1 MKNIF
6 KTLAV
11 AVLMMS
17 AVAAFAQTPVT
28 RTGPPVQN
36 RTSLKYEVRSSK
48 VYYGRVELRNAD
60 ARTFTDLGYGY
71 AKDKNNVY
79 MNGNILQY
87 VDPASFRLLS
97 KYSSQND
104 WNKPGTPVAP
114 NVTPAPVG
122 PGAHGAPGMPG
133 GYAPAGSGAPGG
145 YAPAGPGV
153 PGGHEHAGHQMY
165 ARYEV
170 VGSTV
175 YYNGVKVKG
184 ARASSFKDLGWGYA
198 VDTFDVYYCGREIDA
213 STTNFKVLAGGYAKN
228 SFDVFYLGKEVKG
241 ASPSSFKVLSNGYAK
256 DSFDTYYKGK
266 KIDD

>member
-11 AVLMMS
+11 AVLMLS
-17 AVAAFAQTPVT
+17 AVAAFAQTPIT
-28 RTGPPVQN
+28 RTPPPVQN
-36 RTSLKYEVRSSK
+36 TSSMRYEVRGNK
-48 VYYGRVELRNAD
+48 VYYGRIELRGAD
-60 ARTFTDLGYGY
+60 SRTFSELGYGY

-87 VDPASFRLLS
+87 VDPASFRLLPQ
-97 KYSSQND
+97 YSSQND
-104 WNKPGTPVAP
+104 WNKPSKPSAP
-114 NVTPAPVG
+114 NVTPAPVA
-122 PGAHGAPGMPG
+122 PGAPGAPGMPG
-133 GYAPAGSGAPGG
+133 G
-145 YAPAGPGV
+145 
-153 PGGHEHAGHQMY
+153 HEHVGQQMF
-165 ARYEV
+165 ARYV
-170 VGSTV
+170 VKGSTV

-198 VDTFDVYYCGREIDA
+198 VDTFDVYYCGQEIDA
-213 STTNFKVLAGGYAKN
+213 STTNFKVLEDGYAKN